1 MIYMRGQ
8 ARDYDAWAELTG
20 DDAWS
25 WENAL
30 PDFIAHESHW
40 RMDAGGDP
48 GFARFHGGTGE
59 LRVERQRLRWD
70 ILEAFVAACV
80 EAGIPRA
87 GRLQRRRQR
96 GRRLLRGEPAA
107 AAGAGTRRSAFL
119 KPVAARRNLV
129 RPDRGGGR
137 RGSSSSAA
145 TTALACTGVVLAS
158 GEPARRPGARWC

>member
-1 MIYMRGQ
+1 MYLTEPDPGLNGRRLRYPRGKVLGGCSSINGMIYMRGQ

-25 WENAL
+25 WANAL

-40 RMDAGGDP
+40 RLDAGGDA
-48 GFARFHGGTGE
+48 GLRAASTAARGE
-59 LRVERQRLRWD
+59 WRVERQRLRWD

-96 GRRLLRGEPAA
+96 GRRLLRGQ
-107 AAGAGTRRSAFL
+107 
-119 KPVAARRNLV
+119 
-129 RPDRGGGR
+129 
-137 RGSSSSAA
+137 
-145 TTALACTGVVLAS
+145 
-158 GEPARRPGARWC
+158 PARRLALERGAAPS